1 MFVCI
6 CILANILSSS
16 NVLSSLV
23 CNGVN
28 AEVIDIKGRWPEVVG
43 LTVEDAENIIRKD
56 KPRARS
62 EVVPPN
68 CRVTCDFKPQ
78 RVGSC
83 RHHCEASYRRINSI
97 AFFFILISQYH

>member
-43 LTVEDAENIIRKD
+43 LTVEDAKNIIRKE
-56 KPRARS
+56 KPR
-62 EVVPPN
+62 
-68 CRVTCDFKPQ
+68 
-78 RVGSC
+78 GSLRGGSTQLPC
-83 RHHCEASYRRINSI
+83 YLR
-97 AFFFILISQYH
+97 L